1 MNFELLALNPIAFN
15 LGGLQI
21 HWYGIIIAMGA
32 LVGVIMAMR
41 EATRRHLDSDNIL
54 DLVLWGVPIA
64 LVGARLYYVIF
75 ELPFYLANPSEIIK
89 IWHGGIAIYG
99 GLIAAFILR
108 GRF

>member
-1 MNFELLALNPIAFN
+1 MNFELLALNPIAFD

-41 EATRRHLDSDNIL
+41 EAKRRHMDPDNIL
-54 DLVLWGVPIA
+54 DLVLYGVPIA

-75 ELPFYLANPSEIIK
+75 ELPFYLANPGEIIK
-89 IWHGGIAIYG
+89 IWHG
-99 GLIAAFILR
+99 
-108 GRF
+108 